1 MRQWKPL
8 CAGTLAAALLGTT
21 AAADMTA
28 DQVWQD
34 WQALSTSMGQ
44 SMVAGSTD
52 ASNGTLTVNDITIT
66 SAEDEVTVTGTI
78 DQIVFHERGDGTVE
92 ITMSESY
99 PLTIVAPGEMGEP
112 VTMTMELT
120 QSGLVMVAS
129 GSEGEVT
136 YDLTADEVRVALAE
150 LSSGEDMPSVD
161 MSVAMATVSGRY
173 QVWDSQ
179 DFSTGLQAATMTVN
193 IAADELDDGTSFTA
207 DLSLADI
214 EMTSALAG
222 LNLTEME
229 EVGAAIRAGFGV
241 RVDMTHGAAEFSA
254 TGADEFSGQTAIAGT
269 LGSGGL
275 GMSMDDDGLRYAT
288 TARDIDMTF
297 ASDEMPFPPLSVAM
311 AESTLSFQMP
321 LLAGEE
327 AQEFS
332 LETRLVD
339 LAVDDM
345 LWGMFDPG
353 NVLPRDPA
361 TAIIAIGG
369 TLRLIA
375 DLMDA
380 PDSPTGT
387 VPAEPV
393 DLTLRELQL
402 TVAGAE
408 LTGDGAFTF
417 DNTDLITFD
426 GMPRPEGAVNL
437 RLVGGNGLIDK
448 LVQLGYLPPDQAMGA
463 RMMMGLFGRPGDGD
477 DTLTSTIEV
486 RDDGGIYANGQRI
499 Q

>member
-1 MRQWKPL
+1 MRQWTSL
-8 CAGTLAAALLGTT
+8 GAGTLAVALLGST
-21 AAADMTA
+21 ALADMTA
-28 DQVWQD
+28 EQVWQD

-44 SMVAGSTD
+44 TMVAGSTD
-52 ASNGTLTVNDITIT
+52 MSNGTLTVSDIAI
-66 SAEDEVTVTGTI
+66 SATEDEVTVTGTI
-78 DQIVFHERGDGTVE
+78 DQIVFREQGDGTVE

-120 QSGLVMVAS
+120 QSGLVMIAR
-129 GSEGEVT
+129 GAEGDVT
-136 YDLTADEVRVALAE
+136 YDLTADEISVALTE
-150 LSSGEDMPSVD
+150 LSSGEDMPTVD
-161 MSVAMATVSGRY
+161 MNVAMATITGRY

-179 DFSTGLQAATMTVN
+179 DFSTGLQAASMSVT
-193 IAADELDDGTSFTA
+193 IAAEELEDGASFSA
-207 DLSLADI
+207 DLSFADI
-214 EMTSALAG
+214 EVRSAISSLNMTA
-222 LNLTEME
+222 ME
-229 EVGAAIRAGFGV
+229 EASAALRAGFGID
-241 RVDMTHGAAEFSA
+241 VDMTHGAGEFSFS
-254 TGADEFSGQTAIAGT
+254 GADDFSGETAISGT
-269 LGSGGL
+269 LSSGGL
-275 GMSMDDDGLRYAT
+275 GMSMGEDGLRYTT

-311 AESTLSFQMP
+311 SESTLVFRMP
-321 LLAGEE
+321 LLAAEDP
-327 AQEFS
+327 QEFS

-361 TAIIAIGG
+361 TAILAIGG

-375 DLMDA
+375 DLMEA

-393 DLTLRELQL
+393 DLALRELRL
-402 TVAGAE
+402 SVAGAE
-408 LTGDGAFTF
+408 LTGDGSFTF
-417 DNTDLITFD
+417 DNTDTITFD

-437 RLVGGNGLIDK
+437 RLVGGNALIDK
-448 LVQLGYLPPDQAMGA
+448 LVQLGFLPPDQAMGA
-463 RMMMGLFGRPGDGD
+463 RMMMGLFGRPGEGD